1 MTERDRREGA
11 GETKGNVRDDLDEAS
26 KGRKKDATP
35 GSAEE
40 EASGGGGGPVEQ
52 VQDTVGGVTEGLP
65 VVGGVLGGGGGES
78 GGGPVQQVQD
88 TVGGL
93 TGGGGDDEE
102 EGGGGGGGVKDNV
115 KDEHDETQR
124 H

>member
-1 MTERDRREGA
+1 MTEGERREGT
-11 GETKGNVRDDLDEAS
+11 GDTKDNVRDEFDETS

-52 VQDTVGGVTEGLP
+52 VTDTVGGLP
-65 VVGGVLGGGGGES
+65 VVGGVLGGGGGEG
-78 GGGPVQQVQD
+78 GGGPVKQVQD

-93 TGGGGDDEE
+93 TGG
-102 EGGGGGGGVKDNV
+102 VKDNV
-115 KDEHDETQR
+115 KDEQDETQR

>member
-1 MTERDRREGA
+1 MTERERREGTGGA
-11 GETKGNVRDDLDEAS
+11 KGNVRDEHDEAS
-26 KGRKKDATP
+26 TGRKKDATP

-52 VQDTVGGVTEGLP
+52 VQDTVGGLP
-65 VVGGVLGGGGGES
+65 VVGGVLGEGGGEG
-78 GGGPVQQVQD
+78 GGGPVEQVKD

-93 TGGGGDDEE
+93 TGG
-102 EGGGGGGGVKDNV
+102 VKDNV
-115 KDEHDETQR
+115 EDEQDETQR

>member
-1 MTERDRREGA
+1 MTERERREGTGGA
-11 GETKGNVRDDLDEAS
+11 KDNVRDDLDEAS
-26 KGRKKDATP
+26 GGRKKEATP

-65 VVGGVLGGGGGES
+65 VVGGVLGGGGGEG
-78 GGGPVQQVQD
+78 GGGPVEQVKD

-93 TGGGGDDEE
+93 T
-102 EGGGGGGGVKDNV
+102 GGVKDNV
-115 KDEHDETQR
+115 KDEQDETQR

>member
-1 MTERDRREGA
+1 MTDRERREGT
-11 GETKGNVRDDLDEAS
+11 GGTKGNVRDEHDEAS

-40 EASGGGGGPVEQ
+40 EASGGGGGPVDQ

-65 VVGGVLGGGGGES
+65 VVGGVLGGGGEG
-78 GGGPVQQVQD
+78 GGGPVEQVQD

-93 TGGGGDDEE
+93 TGG
-102 EGGGGGGGVKDNV
+102 VKDNV
-115 KDEHDETQR
+115 KDEQDETQR

>member
-1 MTERDRREGA
+1 MTERERREGT
-11 GETKGNVRDDLDEAS
+11 GGTKGNVRDEHDEAS

-35 GSAEE
+35 GSVEE

-52 VQDTVGGVTEGLP
+52 VQDTVGGLP
-65 VVGGVLGGGGGES
+65 VVGGVLGGGGG
-78 GGGPVQQVQD
+78 GPVEQVQD

-93 TGGGGDDEE
+93 TGG
-102 EGGGGGGGVKDNV
+102 VKDNV
-115 KDEHDETQR
+115 KDEQDETQR

>member
-1 MTERDRREGA
+1 MTERERREGT
-11 GETKGNVRDDLDEAS
+11 GETKGNVRDEHDEAS

-40 EASGGGGGPVEQ
+40 EASGGSGGPVEQ
-52 VQDTVGGVTEGLP
+52 VQETVGGLP
-65 VVGGVLGGGGGES
+65 VVGGVLGGGGEG
-78 GGGPVQQVQD
+78 GGGPVEQVQE

-93 TGGGGDDEE
+93 T
-102 EGGGGGGGVKDNV
+102 GGVKDNV
-115 KDEHDETQR
+115 KDEQDETQR

>member
-1 MTERDRREGA
+1 MTERERREGT
-11 GETKGNVRDDLDEAS
+11 GETKGNVRDEHDEAS

-52 VQDTVGGVTEGLP
+52 VTDTVGGLP
-65 VVGGVLGGGGGES
+65 VVGGVLGGGGG
-78 GGGPVQQVQD
+78 GPVEQVQD

-93 TGGGGDDEE
+93 TGG
-102 EGGGGGGGVKDNV
+102 VKDNV
-115 KDEHDETQR
+115 KDEQDETQR

>member
-1 MTERDRREGA
+1 MTERERREGT
-11 GETKGNVRDDLDEAS
+11 GDTKDNVRDEFDETS

-35 GSAEE
+35 GSVEE
-40 EASGGGGGPVEQ
+40 EASGGGGPVEQ
-52 VQDTVGGVTEGLP
+52 VQDTVGGLP
-65 VVGGVLGGGGGES
+65 VVGGVLGGGGGEG
-78 GGGPVQQVQD
+78 GGGPVKQVQD

-102 EGGGGGGGVKDNV
+102 ESTGGGGGVKDNV
-115 KDEHDETQR
+115 QDEHEKTQR

>member
-1 MTERDRREGA
+1 MTERERREGT
-11 GETKGNVRDDLDEAS
+11 GGTKGNVRDEHDEAS
-26 KGRKKDATP
+26 KGREKDATP
-35 GSAEE
+35 GAVEEE
-40 EASGGGGGPVEQ
+40 EASGGGGGPVE
-52 VQDTVGGVTEGLP
+52 
-65 VVGGVLGGGGGES
+65 
-78 GGGPVQQVQD
+78 QVQD

-115 KDEHDETQR
+115 KDEQDETQR